1 MPSRCASATAIFSL
15 RGSMMKT
22 AEGSC
27 SIALMPTSAFWSF
40 SRSRSSSSA
49 SIFGFHRLVWWPKC
63 TPASSNSFI
72 VNVAMTPPSVCL
84 RRATGLVCARPKARG
99 VRDGGLRRVF
109 GVDPHVLLAEVT
121 GPDAV
126 LAAAEAQV
134 DRDLVLSPSH
144 DLPDALQAHPFPQHA
159 ALDEPL
165 AAEGDGHLVLLHPR

>member
-1 MPSRCASATAIFSL
+1 MPL
-15 RGSMMKT
+15 RSPKMYF
-22 AEGSC
+22 C
-27 SIALMPTSAFWSF
+27 
-40 SRSRSSSSA
+40 
-49 SIFGFHRLVWWPKC
+49 IFGFHRLVWWPKC

-72 VNVAMTPPSVCL
+72 VNGAMTPPSVCL

-134 DRDLVLSPSH
+134 DRDLVLSASH
-144 DLPDALQAHPFPQHA
+144 DLANPLQAHAFPQHTV
-159 ALDEPL
+159 LDEPL
-165 AAEGDGHLVLLHPR
+165 AAEGDRDLVLLHPRGRFPQRHHDPSPVRVGPVERGLDER